1 MQSCVI
7 WKLQPKHFP
16 LICEQVEDD
25 ARDRLSP
32 VNTHLKED
40 RMEAPDETKE
50 NLQKGSGNEL
60 NEGSPINENSSSKE
74 TEVEKKK
81 KKKKKRIKQNKTAP
95 IEGDNTHYELPPVA
109 AWDTPPGT
117 LNGLP
122 GSTGLS
128 PRRLEPLGPPRF
140 PGTVFQMKYNC

>member
-1 MQSCVI
+1 MCYLEI
-7 WKLQPKHFP
+7 ATKNFP

-25 ARDRLSP
+25 ACDRLSP
-32 VNTHLKED
+32 VNTHFKED
-40 RMEAPDETKE
+40 RMEAPNDTKE

-95 IEGDNTHYELPPVA
+95 IEGDNTRYELPPVP
-109 AWDTPPGT
+109 AWDTPPGM

-128 PRRLEPLGPPRF
+128 PRRLEPLGPPRI